1 MCHGVLCGMI
11 VEIGGAG
18 SSMMMVRAAAVG
30 LLQSWANNI
39 FIILSSLKTMT
50 KKLLVLDAVIAT
62 IVSIVGVNLLLAV
75 LPVP

>member
-1 MCHGVLCGMI
+1 MI
-11 VEIGGAG
+11 
-18 SSMMMVRAAAVG
+18 
-30 LLQSWANNI
+30 
-39 FIILSSLKTMT
+39 